1 MTITIRLRNV
11 TEEDVETFFEHQSD
25 AAASQMAAFTSRD
38 PSDRGAF
45 AERWKRILGDDTIVK
60 KTIIIDGRIA
70 GHVSCFERSGFP
82 EVTYWLGREYWGRG
96 FATVALHELL
106 RMVAQRP
113 MYARAAKD
121 NVASIRVLEKCGF
134 QLCGEERAFANA
146 RNGEIDEVVMRL
158 D

>member
-1 MTITIRLRNV
+1 M
-11 TEEDVETFFEHQSD
+11 
-25 AAASQMAAFTSRD
+25 
-38 PSDRGAF
+38 
-45 AERWKRILGDDTIVK
+45 
-60 KTIIIDGRIA
+60 
-70 GHVSCFERSGFP
+70 
-82 EVTYWLGREYWGRG
+82 TYWLGREYWGRG